1 MNLCTGVILAG
12 GLNKRFGGKIKAFLP
27 LRGKRLLDYI
37 YELFTDLFDE
47 IILVTKDP
55 LKYLDWDVLIGTD
68 LFSVRSSLT
77 GIHAGIFYASNPY
90 CFMCASDMP
99 FLQKNLV
106 EGLLREI
113 QEDTDV
119 VIPETSEGLE
129 PLCAVYSKRCLHR
142 IEQQLNIE
150 NYKIRDF
157 LKKIRLKKIK
167 ETTLKKW
174 DSKLVSFLN
183 INTPEDLQKANI

>member
-1 MNLCTGVILAG
+1 
-12 GLNKRFGGKIKAFLP
+12 
-27 LRGKRLLDYI
+27 
-37 YELFTDLFDE
+37 
-47 IILVTKDP
+47 
-55 LKYLDWDVLIGTD
+55 
-68 LFSVRSSLT
+68 
-77 GIHAGIFYASNPY
+77 
-90 CFMCASDMP
+90 MCASDMP

>member
-47 IILVTKDP
+47 IILVTNDP